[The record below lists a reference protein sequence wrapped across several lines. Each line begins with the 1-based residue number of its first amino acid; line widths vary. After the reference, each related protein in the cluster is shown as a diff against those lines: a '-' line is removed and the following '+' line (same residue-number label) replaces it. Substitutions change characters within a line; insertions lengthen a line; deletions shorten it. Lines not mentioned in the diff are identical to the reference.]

1 LQRSSKRRA
10 EMLDYYTGGTALSVS
25 VAAFVVTYLTTPP
38 LASWLERRGIVGID
52 VHKLDRPNIPEM
64 CGLSIIAGIAAGTL
78 SLEMLNGLSLDTI
91 AFLTTVLIAGGI
103 GTVDDLRPLN
113 PKLKPAL
120 TALAAVPIL
129 LLGTYNPHPVFP
141 LIGAFR
147 LTIVYPILIFFAI
160 AVPANAVNMLDV
172 FNGSM
177 SGTLTIVSLTL
188 AVVLAVSGKTTAM
201 GLALALF
208 GSLSAFYLFNR
219 YPARVFDG
227 DTGSLAAGAA
237 VGALAVIG
245 RIELVTIVALVPYI
259 MNSFY
264 GLASIGRLYERREIK
279 PRPVILSS
287 DGMLEATTERHAPVT
302 LTRLILAEGPM
313 LERQVV
319 RIMQL
324 LTVLSCAIAVMA
336 SLLLEVR

>member
-1 LQRSSKRRA
+1 
-10 EMLDYYTGGTALSVS
+10 MLDYYAAGMAFTASVT
-25 VAAFVVTYLTTPP
+25 AFVVTYLTIPP
-38 LASWLERRGIVGID
+38 LAALLKRRSIVGID
-52 VHKLDRPNIPEM
+52 IHKLDKPKIPEM
-64 CGLSIIAGIAAGTL
+64 CGLSVIAGIAAGML
-78 SLEMLNGLSLDTI
+78 SLELLGGLSREI
-91 AFLTTVLIAGGI
+91 VAFLATVLIAGAI
-103 GTVDDLRPLN
+103 GAIDDIRPLG

-120 TALAAVPIL
+120 TALAAIPIL

-141 LIGAFR
+141 LVGAFR
-147 LTIVYPILIFFAI
+147 LTIIYPVLILFAI

-188 AVVLAVSGKTTAM
+188 AVVLAVSGKTTAV

-208 GSLSAFYLFNR
+208 GSLLAFYLFNR
-219 YPARVFDG
+219 YPARVFGG
-227 DTGSLAAGAA
+227 DTGSLAVGAA

-245 RIELVTIVALVPYI
+245 RIELVTIVAIAPYI

-279 PRPVILSS
+279 PRPVKLRS
-287 DGMLEATTERHAPVT
+287 DGMLEATTDKRAPVT

-313 LERQVV
+313 REQQIV
-319 RIMQL
+319 RVMLL
-324 LTVLSCAIAVMA
+324 LTVLSSTMALLA
-336 SLLLEVR
+336 SLLVGVQ

>member
-1 LQRSSKRRA
+1 
-10 EMLDYYTGGTALSVS
+10 MLDYYAAGMAFTASVT
-25 VAAFVVTYLTTPP
+25 AFVVTYLTIPP
-38 LASWLERRGIVGID
+38 LAALLKRRSIVGID
-52 VHKLDRPNIPEM
+52 IHKLDRPKIPEM
-64 CGLSIIAGIAAGTL
+64 CGFSVIAGIAAGML
-78 SLEMLNGLSLDTI
+78 SLELLGGLSREI
-91 AFLTTVLIAGGI
+91 VAFLATVLIAGAI
-103 GTVDDLRPLN
+103 GAIDDIRPLG

-120 TALAAVPIL
+120 TALAAIPIL

-141 LIGAFR
+141 LVGAFR
-147 LTIVYPILIFFAI
+147 LTIIYPVLILFAI

-188 AVVLAVSGKTTAM
+188 AVVLAVSGKTTAV

-208 GSLSAFYLFNR
+208 GSLLAFYLFNR
-219 YPARVFDG
+219 YPARVFGG
-227 DTGSLAAGAA
+227 DTGSLAVGAA

-245 RIELVTIVALVPYI
+245 RIELVTIVAIAPYI

-279 PRPVILSS
+279 PRPVKLRS
-287 DGMLEATTERHAPVT
+287 DGMLEATTDKRAPVT

-313 LERQVV
+313 REQQIV
-319 RIMQL
+319 RVMLL
-324 LTVLSCAIAVMA
+324 LTVLSSTMALLA
-336 SLLLEVR
+336 SLLIGVQ

>member
-1 LQRSSKRRA
+1 
-10 EMLDYYTGGTALSVS
+10 MLDYYAAGMVFTASVT
-25 VAAFVVTYLTTPP
+25 AFVVTYLTIPP
-38 LASWLERRGIVGID
+38 LATWLKRRSIVGID
-52 VHKLDRPNIPEM
+52 IHKLDRPSIPEM
-64 CGLSIIAGIAAGTL
+64 CGVSVIAGLAAGML
-78 SLEMLNGLSLDTI
+78 SLGLLGGLSREI
-91 AFLTTVLIAGGI
+91 VAFLTTVLIAGGI
-103 GTVDDLRPLN
+103 GAIDDIRPLG

-120 TALAAVPIL
+120 TALAAIPIL

-141 LIGAFR
+141 LVGAFR
-147 LTIVYPILIFFAI
+147 LTIIYPVLILFAI

-188 AVVLAVSGKTTAM
+188 AVVLAVSGKTTAV

-208 GSLSAFYLFNR
+208 GSLLAFYLFNR
-219 YPARVFDG
+219 YPARVFGG
-227 DTGSLAAGAA
+227 DTGSLAVGAA

-245 RIELVTIVALVPYI
+245 RIELVTIVAIAPYI

-279 PRPVILSS
+279 PRPVKLRS
-287 DGMLEATTERHAPVT
+287 DGMLEATTDKRAPVT

-313 LERQVV
+313 REQQIV
-319 RIMQL
+319 RVMLL
-324 LTVLSCAIAVMA
+324 LTVLSSAMALLA
-336 SLLLEVR
+336 SLLVGVQ

>member
-1 LQRSSKRRA
+1 
-10 EMLDYYTGGTALSVS
+10 MLDYYTGGTALTVS
-25 VAAFVVTYLTTPP
+25 AAAFVVTYLATPP
-38 LASWLERRGIVGID
+38 LASWLKHRGIVGID
-52 VHKLDRPNIPEM
+52 VHKLDRPKIPEM
-64 CGLSIIAGIAAGTL
+64 CGLSIIAGLTAGTL
-78 SLEMLNGLSLDTI
+78 SLELLGGLSPDI
-91 AFLTTVLIAGGI
+91 VAFLATVLIAGAI
-103 GTVDDLRPLN
+103 GTIDDLRPLN

-120 TALAAVPIL
+120 TALAAIPIL

-147 LTIVYPILIFFAI
+147 LTILYPILIFFAI

-188 AVVLAVSGKTTAM
+188 AAVLAVSGKTTAM

-208 GSLSAFYLFNR
+208 GSLLAFYLFNR
-219 YPARVFDG
+219 HPARVFGG

-245 RIELVTIVALVPYI
+245 RIELVAIVALVPYI
-259 MNSFY
+259 MNAFY

-279 PRPVILSS
+279 PRPVRLRS
-287 DGMLEATTERHAPVT
+287 DGMLEATTDRHAPVT

-313 LERQVV
+313 PERQIV
-319 RIMQL
+319 RVMQL
-324 LTVLSCAIAVMA
+324 LAVLSSAMAVLA
-336 SLLLEVR
+336 FLLLEVR

>member
-1 LQRSSKRRA
+1 
-10 EMLDYYTGGTALSVS
+10 MLDYYTGGMALTVS
-25 VAAFVVTYLTTPP
+25 AAAFVVTYLATPP
-38 LASWLERRGIVGID
+38 LASWLKHRGIVGID
-52 VHKLDRPNIPEM
+52 VHKLDRPKIPEM
-64 CGLSIIAGIAAGTL
+64 CGLSIIAGLTAGTL
-78 SLEMLNGLSLDTI
+78 SLELLGGLSPDI
-91 AFLTTVLIAGGI
+91 VAFLATVLIAGAI
-103 GTVDDLRPLN
+103 GTIDDLRPLN

-120 TALAAVPIL
+120 TALAAIPIL

-147 LTIVYPILIFFAI
+147 LTILYPILIFFAI

-188 AVVLAVSGKTTAM
+188 AAVLAVSGKTTAM

-208 GSLSAFYLFNR
+208 GSLFAFYLFNR
-219 YPARVFDG
+219 YPARVFGG

-245 RIELVTIVALVPYI
+245 RIELVAIVALVPYI
-259 MNSFY
+259 MNAFY

-279 PRPVILSS
+279 PRPVRLRS
-287 DGMLEATTERHAPVT
+287 DGMLEATTDRHAPVT

-313 LERQVV
+313 PERQIV
-319 RIMQL
+319 RVMQL
-324 LTVLSCAIAVMA
+324 LAVLSSAMAVLA
-336 SLLLEVR
+336 FLLLEVR

>member
-1 LQRSSKRRA
+1 
-10 EMLDYYTGGTALSVS
+10 MLDYYAAGMAFTASVT
-25 VAAFVVTYLTTPP
+25 AFVVTYLTIPP
-38 LASWLERRGIVGID
+38 LAALLKRRSIVGID
-52 VHKLDRPNIPEM
+52 IHKLDKPKIPEM
-64 CGLSIIAGIAAGTL
+64 CGLSVIAGIAASML
-78 SLEMLNGLSLDTI
+78 SLELLGGLSREI
-91 AFLTTVLIAGGI
+91 VAFLATVLIAGAI
-103 GTVDDLRPLN
+103 GAIDDIRPLG

-120 TALAAVPIL
+120 TALAATPIL

-141 LIGAFR
+141 LVGAFR
-147 LTIVYPILIFFAI
+147 LTILYPVLILFAI

-188 AVVLAVSGKTTAM
+188 AVVLAVSGKTTAV

-208 GSLSAFYLFNR
+208 GSLLAFYLFNR
-219 YPARVFDG
+219 YPARVFGG
-227 DTGSLAAGAA
+227 DTGSLAVGAA

-245 RIELVTIVALVPYI
+245 RIELVTIVAIAPYI

-279 PRPVILSS
+279 PRPVKLRS
-287 DGMLEATTERHAPVT
+287 DGMLEATTDKRAPVT

-313 LERQVV
+313 REQQIV
-319 RIMQL
+319 RVMLL
-324 LTVLSCAIAVMA
+324 LTVLSSAIALLA
-336 SLLLEVR
+336 SLLVGVQ